1 MYCPRRASLIF
12 AAKRLSTVF
21 PPAAKLDFKVPPS
34 GDVPAQPFQMP
45 AAIKEK
51 VGEPGE
57 PGRSSAPPA
66 VDQPQIPQL
75 QPVKPPSPPPRP
87 QLVYSHEV
95 GTVMHTTHC
104 VAFKEVVQIFG
115 HENIFP
121 CIASH
126 CIFEGRVSQH
136 VHRFILLWLVA
147 WQKAE
152 NLVLLP
158 VVGSRRQQQSID
170 NC

>member
-1 MYCPRRASLIF
+1 MFLTSSHRLQVSSHKLVTAFGMQSVIDFCHQ
-12 AAKRLSTVF
+12 RLSTVF
-21 PPAAKLDFKVPPS
+21 PPTAKLDFKAPPS
-34 GDVPAQPFQMP
+34 GDDPAKPFQMP
-45 AAIKEK
+45 TAIKEK

-57 PGRSSAPPA
+57 PGRSPAPPA

-95 GTVMHTTHC
+95 GTLMHTTHC

-115 HENIFP
+115 HKNIFP
-121 CIASH
+121 CITSH

-136 VHRFILLWLVA
+136 VHRFILHGRKL
-147 WQKAE
+147 
-152 NLVLLP
+152 
-158 VVGSRRQQQSID
+158 RT
-170 NC
+170 